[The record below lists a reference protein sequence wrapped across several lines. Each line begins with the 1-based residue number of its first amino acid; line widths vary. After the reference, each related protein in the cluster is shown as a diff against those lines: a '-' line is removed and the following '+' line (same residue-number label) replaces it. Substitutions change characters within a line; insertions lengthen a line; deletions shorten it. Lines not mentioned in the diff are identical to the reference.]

1 MPNSAATPARSCDVC
16 QDIERRWISKMY
28 VPYYRLLR
36 RVRRTFACQRVGKRI
51 REPSETPEK
60 TELVSLFDGELTI
73 RGSVRQRP
81 RLRWR
86 RIQRRRSGKVGWGDC
101 IIKLVSGHLAIRGVT
116 Y

>member
-1 MPNSAATPARSCDVC
+1 
-16 QDIERRWISKMY
+16 MY